1 MLTLSIRYT
10 IDPNKFND
18 FKEYVEAELEPIR
31 KSGGKIVGY
40 FYPTE
45 FSGATNEAL
54 GLIDFPSLAE
64 YEVYRKALADDPGH
78 KRSVTRLQQSGAVIA
93 MNRSI
98 LERAQSSNSVQS

>member
-10 IDPNKFND
+10 IDPNKIAD
-18 FKEYVEAELEPIR
+18 FKAYVEAELGPIR
-31 KSGGKIVGY
+31 TSGGKIVGY

-54 GLIDFPSLAE
+54 GLIDFPTLAAYEE
-64 YEVYRKALADDPGH
+64 YRNVLANDPGH
-78 KRSVTRLQQSGAVIA
+78 KKSVARLQQSGAVIA

-98 LERAQSSNSVQS
+98 LERVTTSNSVQS